1 MGVIADITPGSLKEK
16 RIQGA
21 KTYKQAKQWV
31 QQELFQAVNAHVRG
45 SQGFEVTYLQE
56 GYNQILN
63 AMVDP
68 ETDIY
73 AKLAILKFTTEQ
85 LAGKA
90 PTRNDEEKQEM
101 PQFVICV
108 QDTKVEEIKKAAK
121 ELEHVE
127 VELLED
133 DILVEISD
141 ADGSNPEGY
150 IFEGDEDGN

>member
-1 MGVIADITPGSLKEK
+1 MDEI
-16 RIQGA
+16 
-21 KTYKQAKQWV
+21 
-31 QQELFQAVNAHVRG
+31 
-45 SQGFEVTYLQE
+45 
-56 GYNQILN
+56 
-63 AMVDP
+63 VDP

-127 VELLED
+127 VEPLED